1 MYTLLAASN
10 LGATIANAILALVAG
25 IGIFLIA
32 CNMMSSNLESVS
44 SSKLRKLFAKTSNS
58 KLVGVGIGAVATA
71 AIQSSGATSVMVIGF
86 VNAGIMTLT
95 QAASVIFGA
104 NIGTTITG
112 IITALGMFESAVSTG
127 TIFATF
133 AGIGAFI
140 NAFAKKDTVKKVG
153 GILTGFGM
161 LFVGLSMMSG
171 SMESFAEMDAVKNFL
186 ATISNPV
193 LLVLIGAIIT
203 AIIQS
208 SSVMTSVAITM
219 VFTGLISLD
228 QGIYLTM
235 GSNIGSC
242 VVAIIAGITSTTN
255 AKRTALIHLTFNCF
269 GVIIFLLVGLIMDL
283 ASKGNITFGFLFEK
297 MFPGVPQMQLAMFHT
312 FFNVLT
318 VAMALPITKVFV
330 KLVTKIIPDKKKGEE
345 KMSKYKFKYL
355 DEHFLTTP
363 PIAVAQLRNEVQ
375 YLAENAIAN
384 LNLAFDAVCTLDLDK
399 KAEFVET
406 ELHID
411 RLTKGITKF
420 AVKLSKLE
428 LNEND
433 NKYVS
438 SVFRA
443 VTDFERIGDYAENI
457 IEYAEKLQQ
466 SESSFSDDAK
476 DEIRK
481 VQAIIGDLYNK
492 VMKIYANLDLTAFR
506 EAYVLEENVDR
517 MTEHM
522 SNMHI
527 ERLADG
533 VCSADVGALYLA
545 LASNVERVSDHFINV
560 ADGLLP
566 LVKSVERHTIKEIKH
581 EVKDEFKSAEESAK
595 VFSII
600 NTNGDALET
609 EIENELTEKAELEK
623 QLEQEEILEDRDK
636 Q

>member
-10 LGATIANAILALVAG
+10 LGATIANAILALIAG

-58 KLVGVGIGAVATA
+58 KLVGVGIGAVTTA

-186 ATISNPV
+186 ATISNPI
-193 LLVLIGAIIT
+193 LLVLIGAVIT

-399 KAEFVET
+399 KAEFAET
-406 ELHID
+406 EQHID

-457 IEYAEKLQQ
+457 IEYAERLQQ

-600 NTNGDALET
+600 DTNDDDLEE
-609 EIENELTEKAELEK
+609 EIENELAEKAELEK
-623 QLEQEEILEDRDK
+623 QLEQEEILEDTDK

>member
-10 LGATIANAILALVAG
+10 LGATIANAILALIAG

-58 KLVGVGIGAVATA
+58 KLVGVGIGAVTTA

-95 QAASVIFGA
+95 QDASVIFGA

-186 ATISNPV
+186 ATISNPI
-193 LLVLIGAIIT
+193 LLVLIGAVIT

-399 KAEFVET
+399 KAEFAET
-406 ELHID
+406 EQHID

-457 IEYAEKLQQ
+457 IEYAERLQQ

-600 NTNGDALET
+600 DTNDDDLEE
-609 EIENELTEKAELEK
+609 EIENELAEKAELEK
-623 QLEQEEILEDRDK
+623 QLEQEEILEDTDK

>member
-1 MYTLLAASN
+1 MDTLFSATN
-10 LGATIANAILALVAG
+10 LGATIATAVLALIAG

-44 SSKLRKLFAKTSNS
+44 SRKLRRLFAKTSNNWF
-58 KLVGVGIGAVATA
+58 VGVGMGAIATA
-71 AIQSSGATSVMVIGF
+71 AIQSSGATSVMAIGF
-86 VNAGIMTLT
+86 VNAGIMSLT
-95 QAASVIFGA
+95 QAACVIFGA

-153 GILTGFGM
+153 GILAGFGM

-171 SMESFAEMDAVKNFL
+171 SMKAFAEMDAVKNFL
-186 ATISNPV
+186 STISNPV

-208 SSVMTSVAITM
+208 SSVMTSVSITM

-242 VVAIIAGITSTTN
+242 VVAIIAGLTSTTN

-269 GVIIFLLVGLIMDL
+269 GVIVFLLIGLIMDL
-283 ASKGNITFGFLFEK
+283 ASKGATTFGTLFEA

-312 FFNVLT
+312 IFNVIT
-318 VAMALPITKVFV
+318 VCMVLPMTKLFV
-330 KLVTKIIPDKKKGEE
+330 KLVTKIIPDKKAKDD

-355 DEHFLTTP
+355 DENFLKTP
-363 PIAVAQLRNEVQ
+363 PIAIAQLRNEVQ
-375 YLAENAIAN
+375 YMAEKAIAN
-384 LNLAFDAVCTLDLDK
+384 LNTALDVVCSLDLDK
-399 KAEFVET
+399 AKDFAET
-406 ELHID
+406 EQHID
-411 RLTKGITKF
+411 SLNKGITKF

-428 LNEND
+428 LSERD
-433 NKYVS
+433 TKYVS

-457 IEYAEKLQQ
+457 IEYAERLQQ
-466 SESSFSDDAK
+466 SESSFSEDAK
-476 DEIRK
+476 EEVRK
-481 VQAIIGDLYNK
+481 VQEIINELYNK
-492 VMKIYANLDLTAFR
+492 VMKIYANLDTTAFR
-506 EAYVLEENVDR
+506 EAYILEENVDL
-517 MTEHM
+517 MTEQM

-527 ERLADG
+527 TRLADG
-533 VCSADVGALYLA
+533 VCTADVGAIYLA
-545 LASNVERVSDHFINV
+545 LASNIERVSDHFINV

-581 EVKDEFKSAEESAK
+581 EVKDEFKSAEESAR
-595 VFSII
+595 VFGLVDDNDTMEEEKSV
-600 NTNGDALET
+600 NDVCSVESDVNSTET
-609 EIENELTEKAELEK
+609 EE
-623 QLEQEEILEDRDK
+623 
-636 Q
+636 

>member
-1 MYTLLAASN
+1 MNTILSATN
-10 LGATIANAILALVAG
+10 LGATIANAILALIAG

-44 SSKLRKLFAKTSNS
+44 SRKLRKLFAKTSNS

-95 QAASVIFGA
+95 QAACVIFGA

-133 AGIGAFI
+133 AGIGAFMH
-140 NAFAKKDTVKKVG
+140 AFAKKDTLKKIG
-153 GILTGFGM
+153 GIMAGFGM

-171 SMESFAEMDAVKNFL
+171 SMGAFAEMDAVKGFL
-186 ATISNPV
+186 ATISNPI
-193 LLVLIGAIIT
+193 LLVLIGAVIT

-269 GVIIFLLVGLIMDL
+269 GVIVFLLIGLIMDA
-283 ASKGNITFGFLFEK
+283 ASKGTITYGTLFES
-297 MFPGVPQMQLAMFHT
+297 MVPGVPQLQLALFHT
-312 FFNVLT
+312 IFNVAT
-318 VAMALPITKVFV
+318 VVFVLPITKVFV
-330 KLVTKIIPDKKKGEE
+330 KVVTKIIPDKKAKDD
-345 KMSKYKFKYL
+345 KMSKYNFKYL

-375 YLAENAIAN
+375 YMAEKAIAN
-384 LNLAFDAVCTLDLDK
+384 LNLSLDAVCSLDLE
-399 KAEFVET
+399 KATEFAET
-406 ELHID
+406 ERQID
-411 RLTKGITKF
+411 GLNKGITKF

-428 LNEND
+428 LSERD
-433 NKYVS
+433 TKYVS

-457 IEYAEKLQQ
+457 IEYAERLVQ
-466 SESSFSDDAK
+466 SESSFSEDAK

-481 VQAIIGDLYNK
+481 VQTVINDLYNK
-492 VMKIYANLDLTAFR
+492 VMKIYANLDTTAFR
-506 EAYVLEENVDR
+506 EAYVLEEKVDHL
-517 MTEHM
+517 TDNM

-527 ERLADG
+527 ARLAEG
-533 VCSADVGALYLA
+533 VCTADVGAIYLA
-545 LASNVERVSDHFINV
+545 LASNVERISDHFINV

-566 LVKSVERHTIKEIKH
+566 LVKSVERHSIKEIKH

-595 VFSII
+595 VF
-600 NTNGDALET
+600 TMVDTTDADHDEELE
-609 EIENELTEKAELEK
+609 NEKAEMAVVADNAESA
-623 QLEQEEILEDRDK
+623 ENSNN
-636 Q
+636 

>member
-1 MYTLLAASN
+1 MNTILSATN
-10 LGATIANAILALVAG
+10 LGATIANAILALIAG

-44 SSKLRKLFAKTSNS
+44 SRKLRKLFAKTSNS

-86 VNAGIMTLT
+86 VNAGIMTLA
-95 QAASVIFGA
+95 QAACVIFGA

-133 AGIGAFI
+133 AGIGAFMH
-140 NAFAKKDTVKKVG
+140 AFAKKDTLKKIG
-153 GILTGFGM
+153 GIMAGFGM

-171 SMESFAEMDAVKNFL
+171 SMGAFAEMDAVKGFL
-186 ATISNPV
+186 ATISNPI
-193 LLVLIGAIIT
+193 LLVLIGAVIT

-269 GVIIFLLVGLIMDL
+269 GVIVFLLVGLIMDA
-283 ASKGNITFGFLFEK
+283 ASKGTITYGTLFES
-297 MFPGVPQMQLAMFHT
+297 MVPGVPQLQLALFHT
-312 FFNVLT
+312 IFNVAT
-318 VAMALPITKVFV
+318 VVFVLPITKVFV
-330 KLVTKIIPDKKKGEE
+330 KVVTKIIPDKKSKDD
-345 KMSKYKFKYL
+345 KMSKYNFKYL

-375 YLAENAIAN
+375 YMAEKAIAN
-384 LNLAFDAVCTLDLDK
+384 LNTALDAVCSLDLE
-399 KAEFVET
+399 KATEFAET
-406 ELHID
+406 ERQID
-411 RLTKGITKF
+411 GLNKGITKF

-428 LNEND
+428 LSERD
-433 NKYVS
+433 TKYVS

-457 IEYAEKLQQ
+457 IEYAERLVQ
-466 SESSFSDDAK
+466 SESSFSEDAK

-481 VQAIIGDLYNK
+481 VQTVVNDLYNK
-492 VMKIYANLDLTAFR
+492 VMKIYANLDTTAFR
-506 EAYVLEENVDR
+506 EAYVLEEKVDHL
-517 MTEHM
+517 TDNM

-527 ERLADG
+527 ARLAEG
-533 VCSADVGALYLA
+533 VCTADVGAIYLA
-545 LASNVERVSDHFINV
+545 LASNVERISDHFINV

-595 VFSII
+595 VFAMVD
-600 NTNGDALET
+600 TTDADHDEELE
-609 EIENELTEKAELEK
+609 NKKAEMAVVADNAESD
-623 QLEQEEILEDRDK
+623 ENSNN
-636 Q
+636 

>member
-1 MYTLLAASN
+1 MSTLFSATN
-10 LGATIANAILALVAG
+10 LGATIATAVLALIAG

-44 SSKLRKLFAKTSNS
+44 SRKLRRLFAKTSNNWF
-58 KLVGVGIGAVATA
+58 VGVGMGAIATA
-71 AIQSSGATSVMVIGF
+71 AIQSSGATSVMAIGF
-86 VNAGIMTLT
+86 VNAGIMSLT
-95 QAASVIFGA
+95 QAACVIFGA

-153 GILTGFGM
+153 GILAGFGM

-171 SMESFAEMDAVKNFL
+171 SMEAFAEMDAVKNFL
-186 ATISNPV
+186 STISNPV

-208 SSVMTSVAITM
+208 SSVMTSVSITM

-242 VVAIIAGITSTTN
+242 VVAIIAGLTSTTN

-269 GVIIFLLVGLIMDL
+269 GVIVFLLIGLIMDL
-283 ASKGNITFGFLFEK
+283 ASKGATTFGTLFEA

-312 FFNVLT
+312 IFNVIT
-318 VAMALPITKVFV
+318 VCMVLPMTKLFV
-330 KLVTKIIPDKKKGEE
+330 KLVTKIIPDKKAKDD

-355 DEHFLTTP
+355 DENFLKTP
-363 PIAVAQLRNEVQ
+363 PIAIAQLRNEVQ
-375 YLAENAIAN
+375 YMAEKAIAN
-384 LNLAFDAVCTLDLDK
+384 LNTALDVVCSLDLDK
-399 KAEFVET
+399 AKDFAET
-406 ELHID
+406 EQHID
-411 RLTKGITKF
+411 SLNKGITKF

-428 LNEND
+428 LSERD
-433 NKYVS
+433 TKYVS

-457 IEYAEKLQQ
+457 IEYAERLQQ
-466 SESSFSDDAK
+466 SESSFSEDAK
-476 DEIRK
+476 EEVRK
-481 VQAIIGDLYNK
+481 VQEITNELYNK
-492 VMKIYANLDLTAFR
+492 VMKIYANLDTTAFR
-506 EAYVLEENVDR
+506 EAYILEENVDL
-517 MTEHM
+517 MTEQM

-527 ERLADG
+527 TRLADG
-533 VCSADVGALYLA
+533 VCTADVGAIYLA
-545 LASNVERVSDHFINV
+545 LASNIERVSDHFINV

-581 EVKDEFKSAEESAK
+581 EVKDEFKSAEESAR
-595 VFSII
+595 VFGLVDDHDTMEEEKSVDDVCSVESDI
-600 NTNGDALET
+600 NSTET
-609 EIENELTEKAELEK
+609 EE
-623 QLEQEEILEDRDK
+623 
-636 Q
+636 

>member
-10 LGATIANAILALVAG
+10 LGATIAKAILALVAG

-95 QAASVIFGA
+95 QAASIIFGA
-104 NIGTTITG
+104 NIGTTVTG

-153 GILTGFGM
+153 GILAGFGM

-193 LLVLIGAIIT
+193 LLVLIGAVIT

-399 KAEFVET
+399 KAEFAET
-406 ELHID
+406 EQHID

-457 IEYAEKLQQ
+457 IEYAERLQQ

-600 NTNGDALET
+600 DTNDDDLEE
-609 EIENELTEKAELEK
+609 EIENELAEKAELEK
-623 QLEQEEILEDRDK
+623 RLEQEEILEDTDK

>member
-1 MYTLLAASN
+1 MAKII
-10 LGATIANAILALVAG
+10 ATAILSLIAG

-44 SSKLRKLFAKTSNS
+44 SARLRKLFAKTSNN
-58 KLVGVGIGAVATA
+58 KFVGVGIGAVATA
-71 AIQSSGATSVMVIGF
+71 AIQSSGATTVMTIGF
-86 VNAGIMTLT
+86 VNAGIMSLT
-95 QAASVIFGA
+95 QAACVIFGA

-112 IITALGMFESAVSTG
+112 QITALGMFESAISTG

-153 GILTGFGM
+153 GILAGFGM

-171 SMESFAEMDAVKNFL
+171 SMESFAELDSVKNFL
-186 ATISNPV
+186 ATITNPI

-242 VVAIIAGITSTTN
+242 VVAIIAGITSSTN

-269 GVIIFLLVGLIMDL
+269 GVVVFLLVGMIMDL
-283 ASKGNITFGFLFEK
+283 ASKGAITFGTLFES
-297 MFPGVPQMQLAMFHT
+297 MFPGVPQTQLAMFHT
-312 FFNVLT
+312 IFNVLT
-318 VAMALPITKVFV
+318 VAMVLPMTKLLVM
-330 KLVTKIIPDKKKGEE
+330 LVTKIIPDKKNKEE
-345 KMSKYKFKYL
+345 KSSKYKFKYL
-355 DEHFLTTP
+355 DDHFLTTP

-375 YLAENAIAN
+375 YMAEKSIAN
-384 LNLAFDAVCTLDLDK
+384 FNLSMDTVCSLDLE
-399 KAEFVET
+399 KADEFAET
-406 ELHID
+406 EKLID
-411 RLTKGITKF
+411 GLNKGITKF

-428 LNEND
+428 LNYKD
-433 NKYVS
+433 TKYVS

-457 IEYAEKLQQ
+457 MEYAEKLMQ
-466 SESSFSDDAK
+466 SESTFSEDAK

-481 VQAIIGDLYNK
+481 VQAVINDIYQN
-492 VMKIYANLDLTAFR
+492 VMKIYADLDTTAFR
-506 EAYVLEENVDR
+506 EAYVLEETVDHL
-517 MTEHM
+517 TEQM
-522 SNMHI
+522 SSNHI
-527 ERLADG
+527 NRLAHG
-533 VCSADVGALYLA
+533 VCTADVGALYLA
-545 LASNVERVSDHFINV
+545 LTSNVERISDHFINV

-566 LVKSVERHTIKEIKH
+566 LINKAERHTIKDIKL
-581 EVKDEFKSAEESAK
+581 EVKGEFKSAEESAN
-595 VFSII
+595 VFLSLN
-600 NTNGDALET
+600 NTDANSDIQVAIEDEIQPVET
-609 EIENELTEKAELEK
+609 QDVE
-623 QLEQEEILEDRDK
+623 RDEFVG
-636 Q
+636 

>member
-1 MYTLLAASN
+1 
-10 LGATIANAILALVAG
+10 
-25 IGIFLIA
+25 
-32 CNMMSSNLESVS
+32 
-44 SSKLRKLFAKTSNS
+44 
-58 KLVGVGIGAVATA
+58 
-71 AIQSSGATSVMVIGF
+71 
-86 VNAGIMTLT
+86 MTLT

-186 ATISNPV
+186 ATISNPI
-193 LLVLIGAIIT
+193 LLVLIGAVIT

-399 KAEFVET
+399 KAEFAET
-406 ELHID
+406 EQHID

-457 IEYAEKLQQ
+457 IEYAERLQQ

-600 NTNGDALET
+600 DTNDDDLEE
-609 EIENELTEKAELEK
+609 EIENELAEKAELEK
-623 QLEQEEILEDRDK
+623 QLEQEEILEDTDK

>member
-104 NIGTTITG
+104 NIGTTVTG

-186 ATISNPV
+186 ATISNPI

-399 KAEFVET
+399 KAEFAET
-406 ELHID
+406 EQHID

-457 IEYAEKLQQ
+457 IEYAERLQQ

-600 NTNGDALET
+600 DTNDDDLEE
-609 EIENELTEKAELEK
+609 EIENELAEKAELEK
-623 QLEQEEILEDRDK
+623 QLEQEEIHDETDK

>member
-1 MYTLLAASN
+1 MYTLLAASD

-104 NIGTTITG
+104 NIGTTVTG

-186 ATISNPV
+186 ATISNPI
-193 LLVLIGAIIT
+193 LLVLIGAVIT

-283 ASKGNITFGFLFEK
+283 ASKGNVTFGFLFEK

-600 NTNGDALET
+600 DTKDDDLEK

-623 QLEQEEILEDRDK
+623 QLEQEKIHDETDK

>member
-1 MYTLLAASN
+1 MNTILSATN
-10 LGATIANAILALVAG
+10 LGATIANAILALIAG

-44 SSKLRKLFAKTSNS
+44 SRKLRKLFAKTSNS

-86 VNAGIMTLT
+86 VNAGIMTLA
-95 QAASVIFGA
+95 QAACVIFGA

-140 NAFAKKDTVKKVG
+140 HAFAKKDTLKKIG
-153 GILTGFGM
+153 GIMAGFGM

-171 SMESFAEMDAVKNFL
+171 SMGAFAEMDAVKGFL
-186 ATISNPV
+186 ATISNPI
-193 LLVLIGAIIT
+193 LLVLIGAVIT

-269 GVIIFLLVGLIMDL
+269 GVIVFLLIGLIMDA
-283 ASKGNITFGFLFEK
+283 ASKGTITYGTLFES
-297 MFPGVPQMQLAMFHT
+297 MVPGVPQLQLALFHT
-312 FFNVLT
+312 IFNVAT
-318 VAMALPITKVFV
+318 VVFVLPITKVFV
-330 KLVTKIIPDKKKGEE
+330 KVVTKIIPDKKAKDD
-345 KMSKYKFKYL
+345 KMSKYNFKYL

-375 YLAENAIAN
+375 YMAEKAIAN
-384 LNLAFDAVCTLDLDK
+384 LNLSLDAVCSLDLE
-399 KAEFVET
+399 KATEFAET
-406 ELHID
+406 ERQID
-411 RLTKGITKF
+411 GLNKGITKF

-428 LNEND
+428 LSERD
-433 NKYVS
+433 TKYVS

-457 IEYAEKLQQ
+457 IEYAERLVQ
-466 SESSFSDDAK
+466 SESSFSEDAK

-481 VQAIIGDLYNK
+481 VQTVINDLYNK
-492 VMKIYANLDLTAFR
+492 VMKIYANLDTTAFR
-506 EAYVLEENVDR
+506 EAYVLEEKVDHL
-517 MTEHM
+517 TDNM

-527 ERLADG
+527 ARLAEG
-533 VCSADVGALYLA
+533 VCTADVGAIYLA
-545 LASNVERVSDHFINV
+545 LASNVERISDHFINV

-566 LVKSVERHTIKEIKH
+566 LVKSVERHSIKEIKH

-595 VFSII
+595 VFAMV
-600 NTNGDALET
+600 DAKSADHDKELE
-609 EIENELTEKAELEK
+609 NEKAEIAVVSDNAES
-623 QLEQEEILEDRDK
+623 DK
-636 Q
+636 NSNN

>member
-58 KLVGVGIGAVATA
+58 KLVGVGIGTVATA

-104 NIGTTITG
+104 NIGTTVTG

-153 GILTGFGM
+153 GILAGFGM

-219 VFTGLISLD
+219 VFTGLIALD

-399 KAEFVET
+399 KVEFAET
-406 ELHID
+406 EQHID

-457 IEYAEKLQQ
+457 IEYAERLQQ

-600 NTNGDALET
+600 DTNDDALET

-623 QLEQEEILEDRDK
+623 QLEQEEILEDTDK